1 MNNEKLENLLNLALD
16 ATPSERQKSLELNIG
31 YDTSSRS
38 WEVIAKAS
46 GGFAPILE
54 RLPQITVQPLLND
67 YGILTVPEEL
77 LDALSDQPE
86 IEYIEKP
93 KRLFFAVNTGRSA
106 SCITPLQTTPI
117 ENTQGNSFIRP
128 VPSSDAATPFT
139 SPATAIP
146 KTTQQ
151 PDPERNNLFGSGV
164 LIAVIDSGI
173 DYAHPDFCNPDG
185 STRIIELWDQTL
197 DRIYTQAEIN
207 EALLA
212 SSAQERYAIVPSRDL
227 SGHGTHVTGI
237 AAGNG
242 RASGGQ
248 YRGVA
253 PQSSLLIVKLG
264 ISDPEGFPRTTEL
277 MRAVDYILQKAFS
290 LQMPV
295 AINLSFG
302 NNYGSH
308 DGASLL
314 ETYLDNVSSYW
325 KSCIVTGT
333 GNEGASRIH
342 TSGTFITNPSRTSV
356 SNTSRA
362 SVSDTS
368 RTSASDISRVPSTV
382 TSGQFSPVTIPFS
395 VSDYE
400 FGLNLQLW
408 KSYSD
413 EIEVSL
419 RHPNGTVIGPFQE
432 RLGTYRFLV
441 GSTELLVYYGKPSP
455 YSTSQEIYLDFIPQ
469 GSFLDAGI
477 WELTLNPRRIA
488 SGTYDLWLPGQSV
501 LGSGTGFLYPTEDT
515 TLTIPSTA
523 AKVISVGAY
532 NAAFDSYAS
541 FSGRGFT
548 RIEHRIKP
556 DLAAPGVNIISAA
569 PGGSYTSKSGT
580 SMAAPFVTGSCALLM
595 EWGIL
600 RGNDPYL
607 YGEKVKAYL
616 IRGTKKLP
624 AFTEYPN
631 PYLGWGT
638 LCTADSVPV

>member
-16 ATPSERQKSLELNIG
+16 ATPAERDKSLELNIG

-46 GGFAPILE
+46 GGFDTLLE
-54 RLPQITVQPLLND
+54 LFPQITVKPLLNG
-67 YGILTVPEEL
+67 YAILTVPDNL
-77 LDALSDQPE
+77 LNALSTRPE

-106 SCITPLQTTPI
+106 SCITPLQTAQMQDPPN
-117 ENTQGNSFIRP
+117 NTFSPSASFKN
-128 VPSSDAATPFT
+128 ATPST
-139 SPATAIP
+139 LSDHV
-146 KTTQQ
+146 TT
-151 PDPERNNLFGSGV
+151 PSPERNNLFGSGV
-164 LIAVIDSGI
+164 LVAVIDSGI
-173 DYAHPDFCNPDG
+173 DYAHSDFCNADG

-197 DRIYTQAEIN
+197 DRIFTQAEIN
-207 EALLA
+207 EALQA
-212 SSAQERYAIVPSRDL
+212 PSSQERYALVPSRDL
-227 SGHGTHVTGI
+227 SGHGTHVAGI

-242 RASGGQ
+242 RASNGQ

-264 ISDPEGFPRTTEL
+264 LSDPDGFPHTTEL
-277 MRAVDYILQKAFS
+277 MHAVDYVLQKAFA
-290 LQMPV
+290 LKMPV
-295 AINLSFG
+295 AVNLSFG

-333 GNEGASRIH
+333 GNEGTSRIH
-342 TSGTFITNPSRTSV
+342 TSGTFLTNNSRAPTSDIPRTPAT
-356 SNTSRA
+356 NTS
-362 SVSDTS
+362 S
-368 RTSASDISRVPSTV
+368 RL
-382 TSGQFSPVTIPFS
+382 SPAVIPFS

-400 FGLNLQLW
+400 PGLNLQLW

-413 EIEVSL
+413 EIEVTL

-432 RLGTYRFLV
+432 RLGTYRFTT
-441 GSTELLVYYGKPSP
+441 GTTELLVYYGKPSP

-477 WELTLNPRRIA
+477 WELTLTPRRIA
-488 SGTYDLWLPGQSV
+488 AGTYDLWLPGQSV
-501 LGSGTGFLYPTEDT
+501 IGSGTGFLYPTEDT

-548 RIEHRIKP
+548 RMEHRVKP

-569 PGGSYTSKSGT
+569 PGGGYTSKSGT

-607 YGEKVKAYL
+607 YGEKAKAYL

-631 PYLGWGT
+631 PYIGWGT

>member
-1 MNNEKLENLLNLALD
+1 MNNEKFENILNLALN
-16 ATPSERQKSLELNIG
+16 ATPEEREKSLELNIG
-31 YDTSSRS
+31 YDTASRS

-46 GGFAPILE
+46 GGFTSVVELF
-54 RLPQITVQPLLND
+54 PQITVRPLLNG
-67 YGILTVPEEL
+67 YGILTVPANL
-77 LDALSDQPE
+77 LDALSEHPE

-93 KRLFFAVNTGRSA
+93 KRLFFAVNSGRSA
-106 SCITPLQTTPI
+106 SCITPLQTAPMDTSP
-117 ENTQGNSFIRP
+117 NSTFSPSASFINAA
-128 VPSSDAATPFT
+128 PSTLPDDVTA
-139 SPATAIP
+139 PA
-146 KTTQQ
+146 
-151 PDPERNNLFGSGV
+151 PERNNLFGSGI
-164 LIAVIDSGI
+164 LIAIIDSGI
-173 DYAHPDFCNPDG
+173 DYAHPDFCNADG
-185 STRIIELWDQTL
+185 TTRILELWDQSL
-197 DRIYTQAEIN
+197 DRIFTQAEIN
-207 EALLA
+207 EALQA
-212 SSAQERYAIVPSRDL
+212 PSSQQRYQLVPSRDL
-227 SGHGTHVTGI
+227 SGHGTHVAGI

-242 RASGGQ
+242 RASNGQ

-264 ISDPEGFPRTTEL
+264 ISDPDGFPRTTEL
-277 MRAVDYILQKAFS
+277 MHAVDYVLQKAFT

-342 TSGTFITNPSRTSV
+342 TSGTFLTN
-356 SNTSRA
+356 
-362 SVSDTS
+362 
-368 RTSASDISRVPSTV
+368 
-382 TSGQFSPVTIPFS
+382 FSPSAIPFS

-400 FGLNLQLW
+400 SGLNLQLW

-413 EIEVSL
+413 EIEISL

-432 RLGTYRFLV
+432 QLGTYRFTA
-441 GSTELLVYYGKPSP
+441 GMTELLVYYGKPSP
-455 YSTSQEIYLDFIPQ
+455 YSTSQEIYLDFIPR
-469 GSFLDAGI
+469 GNYVDAGL
-477 WELTLNPRRIA
+477 WELTLNPRHINA
-488 SGTYDLWLPGQSV
+488 GSYDLWLPGQSV
-501 LGSGTGFLYPTEDT
+501 IGSGTGFLYPTEET

-523 AKVISVGAY
+523 SKVISVGAY
-532 NAAFDSYAS
+532 NAAFNTYAP

-548 RIEHRIKP
+548 RMEHRIKP

-569 PGGSYTSKSGT
+569 PGGGYTSKSGT

-607 YGEKVKAYL
+607 YGEKTKAYL

-631 PYLGWGT
+631 PYIGWGT
-638 LCTADSVPV
+638 LCAADSLPI

>member
-16 ATPSERQKSLELNIG
+16 ATPEEREKSLELNIG
-31 YDTSSRS
+31 YDNTSRS

-46 GGFAPILE
+46 GGFDPL
-54 RLPQITVQPLLND
+54 LDLFPQITVKPLLNG
-67 YGILTVPEEL
+67 YGILTVPANL
-77 LDALSDQPE
+77 LDALSERPE
-86 IEYIEKP
+86 IEYMEKP

-106 SCITPLQTTPI
+106 SCITPLQTASMGSPPY
-117 ENTQGNSFIRP
+117 S
-128 VPSSDAATPFT
+128 VSSG
-139 SPATAIP
+139 TAIP
-146 KTTQQ
+146 QTLPQSN
-151 PDPERNNLFGSGV
+151 PEHNNLFGSGV
-164 LIAVIDSGI
+164 LIAIIDSGI
-173 DYAHPDFCNPDG
+173 DYTHPDFCNADG
-185 STRIIELWDQTL
+185 STRIIELWDQSL
-197 DRIYTQAEIN
+197 DRIFTQDELNA
-207 EALLA
+207 ALQA
-212 SSAQERYAIVPSRDL
+212 PSAQERYKIVPSRDL
-227 SGHGTHVTGI
+227 SGHGTHVAGI

-242 RASGGQ
+242 RASDGQ

-264 ISDPEGFPRTTEL
+264 ISDPDGFSRTAEL
-277 MRAVDYILQKAFS
+277 MRAVDYVLQKAFS

-308 DGASLL
+308 DGASLM

-333 GNEGASRIH
+333 GNEGVSRIH
-342 TSGTFITNPSRTSV
+342 TSGAFLP
-356 SNTSRA
+356 NTSRTTM
-362 SVSDTS
+362 SDTS
-368 RTSASDISRVPSTV
+368 RTPVANTSSRL
-382 TSGQFSPVTIPFS
+382 SPAVIPFS

-400 FGLNLQLW
+400 SGLNLQLW

-413 EIEVSL
+413 EIEISM
-419 RHPNGTVIGPFQE
+419 RHPNGTIIGPFQE
-432 RLGTYRFLV
+432 RLGTYRFTV
-441 GSTELLVYYGKPSP
+441 GMTELLVYYGKPSP
-455 YSTSQEIYLDFIPQ
+455 YSTSQEIYLDFIPR
-469 GSFLDAGI
+469 GNYVDAGL
-477 WELTLNPRRIA
+477 WELTLTPRRITA
-488 SGTYDLWLPGQSV
+488 GSYDLWLPGQSV
-501 LGSGTGFLYPTEDT
+501 IGSGTGFLYPTDDT

-532 NAAFDSYAS
+532 NAAYNSYAP

-548 RIEHRIKP
+548 RMEHRIKP

-569 PGGSYTSKSGT
+569 PGGGYTAKSGT

-631 PYLGWGT
+631 PYIGWGT
-638 LCTADSVPV
+638 LCTADSFPI

>member
-1 MNNEKLENLLNLALD
+1 MNNEKLENILNLALN
-16 ATPSERQKSLELNIG
+16 ATPEEREKSLELNIG
-31 YDTSSRS
+31 YDTASRS

-46 GGFAPILE
+46 GGFTSVVELF
-54 RLPQITVQPLLND
+54 PQITVRPLLNG
-67 YGILTVPEEL
+67 YGILTVPANL
-77 LDALSDQPE
+77 LDALSERPE
-86 IEYIEKP
+86 IEYLEKP
-93 KRLFFAVNTGRSA
+93 KRLFFAVNSGRSA
-106 SCITPLQTTPI
+106 SCITTLQTAPMDTSP
-117 ENTQGNSFIRP
+117 NSTFSPSASFINAA
-128 VPSSDAATPFT
+128 PSTLPDDVTA
-139 SPATAIP
+139 PA
-146 KTTQQ
+146 
-151 PDPERNNLFGSGV
+151 PERNSLFGSGI
-164 LIAVIDSGI
+164 LIAIIDSGI
-173 DYAHPDFCNPDG
+173 DYAHPDFCNADG

-197 DRIYTQAEIN
+197 DRIFTQSEIN
-207 EALLA
+207 EALQA
-212 SSAQERYAIVPSRDL
+212 SSSQQRYQLVPSRDL
-227 SGHGTHVTGI
+227 SGHGTHVAGI
-237 AAGNG
+237 ATGNG
-242 RASGGQ
+242 RASNGQ

-264 ISDPEGFPRTTEL
+264 ISDPDGFPRTTEL
-277 MRAVDYILQKAFS
+277 MRAVDYVLQKAFS
-290 LQMPV
+290 WQMPV

-342 TSGTFITNPSRTSV
+342 TSGTFLTN
-356 SNTSRA
+356 
-362 SVSDTS
+362 
-368 RTSASDISRVPSTV
+368 
-382 TSGQFSPVTIPFS
+382 FSPSAIPFS

-400 FGLNLQLW
+400 SGLNLQLW

-413 EIEVSL
+413 EIEISL

-432 RLGTYRFLV
+432 QLGTYRFTA
-441 GSTELLVYYGKPSP
+441 GMTELLVYYGKPSP
-455 YSTSQEIYLDFIPQ
+455 YSTSQEIYLDFIPR
-469 GSFLDAGI
+469 GNYVDAGL
-477 WELTLNPRRIA
+477 WELTLNPRHINA
-488 SGTYDLWLPGQSV
+488 GSYDLWLPGQSV
-501 LGSGTGFLYPTEDT
+501 IGSGTGFLYPTEET

-523 AKVISVGAY
+523 SKVISVGAY
-532 NAAFDSYAS
+532 NAAFNTYAP

-548 RIEHRIKP
+548 RMEHRIKP

-569 PGGSYTSKSGT
+569 PGGGYTSKSGT

-607 YGEKVKAYL
+607 YGEKTKAYL

-631 PYLGWGT
+631 PYIGWGT
-638 LCTADSVPV
+638 LCAADSLPI